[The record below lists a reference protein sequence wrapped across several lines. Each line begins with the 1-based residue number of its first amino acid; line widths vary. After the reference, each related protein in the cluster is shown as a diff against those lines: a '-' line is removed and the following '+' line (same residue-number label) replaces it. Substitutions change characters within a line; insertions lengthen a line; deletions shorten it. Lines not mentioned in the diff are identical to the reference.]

1 MSSSRSIA
9 AARSRHTIDQ
19 PPRPPPPQQ
28 SLSHSQGKQNT
39 FASEVQTKISV
50 QDAIN
55 IVTRRI
61 TRLEQLPSS
70 QQLQVPENSCIVD
83 NAVLDDIISRL
94 DKLEST
100 QETLDSFRRE
110 FESKIETLTKETNE
124 KLVDIDLA
132 FAEIEKSIQIDQD
145 ANNNETSSANISDI
159 SDISETIKLDISS
172 T

>member
-100 QETLDSFRRE
+100 QEETLHSFRRE

-145 ANNNETSSANISDI
+145 ANNNETSSADI

>member
-70 QQLQVPENSCIVD
+70 QQLQLPENSCIVD
-83 NAVLDDIISRL
+83 NAVLEDLISRL

-100 QETLDSFRRE
+100 QEETLDSFRRE
-110 FESKIETLTKETNE
+110 FESKIETLKKETNE

-145 ANNNETSSANISDI
+145 ANNNETSSADI